1 MDAKTNRELT
11 RIVSGKDAKS
21 KTGAA
26 QIHADK
32 RQRPTSKVTKSTKM
46 KDDVVGTKVAGVAE
60 TPPTITARRKRG
72 RVPAIY
78 FSIGLLLL
86 LVLVFS
92 LGNQNFLSLYNLN
105 TIASYSAI
113 LLMVALG
120 QMNAILIGGIDLS
133 VGGLMSFVSVV
144 FITLIKIV
152 GLWAFPVCI
161 AIALLVG
168 LVNGIVLTR
177 IKIPSFIATLGT
189 GGILTSLALLIS
201 PLPVDLPSAR
211 YGLLDIVNG
220 AWLGIPNLLLLTM
233 AGFAFFLIVL
243 RYTATGRRIYYTGSN
258 IKMSWMSGV
267 DISRTRNLAF
277 ALSGLGAGVAAI
289 ILSSTQYGGDP
300 TSGNV
305 FILQSIAAV
314 VVGGTALTG
323 GTGGPINTLIGAL
336 ILGVMENGMNV
347 VGVDAYFQQSILGL
361 VIIISV
367 ALTFDRSKTAV
378 VK

>member
-1 MDAKTNRELT
+1 
-11 RIVSGKDAKS
+11 
-21 KTGAA
+21 
-26 QIHADK
+26 
-32 RQRPTSKVTKSTKM
+32 M
-46 KDDVVGTKVAGVAE
+46 KDDWIGTKPAGVAGVLA
-60 TPPTITARRKRG
+60 TVTARRKRA

-78 FSIGLLLL
+78 FSIGLLL
-86 LVLVFS
+86 VLVVLFS
-92 LGNQNFLSLYNLN
+92 IGNQNFLSLYNIN
-105 TIASYSAI
+105 TIAGYSAI

-120 QMNAILIGGIDLS
+120 QMNTILIGGIDLS
-133 VGGLMSFVSVV
+133 VGGLVSFISVV
-144 FITLIKIV
+144 FITLIKII
-152 GLWAFPVCI
+152 GLWAFPACLV
-161 AIALLVG
+161 IALLVG
-168 LVNGIVLTR
+168 FLNGTILTR

-201 PLPVDLPSAR
+201 PLPVDLPSAS
-211 YGLLDIVNG
+211 YGLLDLVNG
-220 AWLGIPNLLLLTM
+220 TLLGVPNLLLLSV
-233 AGFAFFLIVL
+233 AGFVFFLVTL

-258 IKMSWMSGV
+258 IKMSWMSGI

-277 ALSGLGAGVAAI
+277 VLSGLGAGIAAI
-289 ILSSTQYGGDP
+289 MLSCTQYGGDP

-305 FILQSIAAV
+305 YILQSIAAV

-336 ILGVMENGMNV
+336 TLGVMENGMNV

-367 ALTFDRSKTAV
+367 ALTFDRSKIAT